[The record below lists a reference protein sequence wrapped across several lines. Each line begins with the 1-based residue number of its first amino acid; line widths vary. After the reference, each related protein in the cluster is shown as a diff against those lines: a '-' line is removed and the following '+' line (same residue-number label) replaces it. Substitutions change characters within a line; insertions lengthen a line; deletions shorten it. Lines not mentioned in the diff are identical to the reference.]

1 MEATVVDTVDI
12 EATMARGMLR
22 PLLMLPLM
30 PLLMLSLGTMATVDM
45 VLDMDMVATDS
56 VDTTVDTED
65 TTARGRLRPRL
76 SLAMATEAMVDTAED
91 TTARGRLRPRLS
103 LAMATDTDVDTD
115 MVAMDV
121 SMEAMEDT
129 AEDTTARGRP
139 RLSPDMATDTDVDT
153 DMVAMVMAVPMED
166 MGMEE
171 DTMDKF
177 HPITSFHTAT
187 FILVL
192 KLSLVLLQ

>member
-1 MEATVVDTVDI
+1 MAMEATVVDTVDI

-65 TTARGRLRPRL
+65 TTAKGRLRP
-76 SLAMATEAMVDTAED
+76 
-91 TTARGRLRPRLS
+91 RPRLS

-121 SMEAMEDT
+121 SMETTVDT
-129 AEDTTARGRP
+129 EDTTAKG
-139 RLSPDMATDTDVDT
+139 
-153 DMVAMVMAVPMED
+153 
-166 MGMEE
+166 
-171 DTMDKF
+171 
-177 HPITSFHTAT
+177 
-187 FILVL
+187 
-192 KLSLVLLQ
+192 

>member
-1 MEATVVDTVDI
+1 M
-12 EATMARGMLR
+12 
-22 PLLMLPLM
+22 
-30 PLLMLSLGTMATVDM
+30 
-45 VLDMDMVATDS
+45 
-56 VDTTVDTED
+56 
-65 TTARGRLRPRL
+65 ARGRLMPRL
-76 SLAMATEAMVDTAED
+76 SPD
-91 TTARGRLRPRLS
+91 
-103 LAMATDTDVDTD
+103 MATDTDVDTD
-115 MVAMDV
+115 
-121 SMEAMEDT
+121 MEDT

-153 DMVAMVMAVPMED
+153 DMEAMVMAVPMED

-192 KLSLVLLQ
+192 KLSLVLLQNFLK

>member
-1 MEATVVDTVDI
+1 MAVAMEAMAMEATVVDTVDI

-76 SLAMATEAMVDTAED
+76 SQ
-91 TTARGRLRPRLS
+91 
-103 LAMATDTDVDTD
+103 
-115 MVAMDV
+115 
-121 SMEAMEDT
+121 
-129 AEDTTARGRP
+129 
-139 RLSPDMATDTDVDT
+139 
-153 DMVAMVMAVPMED
+153 D

-192 KLSLVLLQ
+192 KLSLV

>member
-1 MEATVVDTVDI
+1 M
-12 EATMARGMLR
+12 GLR

-30 PLLMLSLGTMATVDM
+30 PLLMLSLGTMAMVDM

-65 TTARGRLRPRL
+65 TTAKGRLRPRPRL
-76 SLAMATEAMVDTAED
+76 SLAVA
-91 TTARGRLRPRLS
+91 
-103 LAMATDTDVDTD
+103 TD

-121 SMEAMEDT
+121 SMEAMVDT

-153 DMVAMVMAVPMED
+153 DMEAMVMAVPMED

-192 KLSLVLLQ
+192 KLSLVLLQNFLK

>member
-1 MEATVVDTVDI
+1 
-12 EATMARGMLR
+12 
-22 PLLMLPLM
+22 
-30 PLLMLSLGTMATVDM
+30 
-45 VLDMDMVATDS
+45 MVATDS

-65 TTARGRLRPRL
+65 TTAKGRLRP
-76 SLAMATEAMVDTAED
+76 
-91 TTARGRLRPRLS
+91 RPRLS

-121 SMEAMEDT
+121 SMEATVDT
-129 AEDTTARGRP
+129 AEDTTARGRLMP

-153 DMVAMVMAVPMED
+153 DMEAMVMAVPMED

-192 KLSLVLLQ
+192 K

>member
-1 MEATVVDTVDI
+1 MGAMEAIVVDTVDI

-45 VLDMDMVATDS
+45 VLDMDMEAT
-56 VDTTVDTED
+56 
-65 TTARGRLRPRL
+65 
-76 SLAMATEAMVDTAED
+76 
-91 TTARGRLRPRLS
+91 
-103 LAMATDTDVDTD
+103 
-115 MVAMDV
+115 
-121 SMEAMEDT
+121 EDT

-153 DMVAMVMAVPMED
+153 DMEAMVMAVPMED

-192 KLSLVLLQ
+192 KLSLVLLQNFLK

>member
-1 MEATVVDTVDI
+1 MAVAMGVMAMEAIVVDTVDI

-76 SLAMATEAMVDTAED
+76 SLAMAT
-91 TTARGRLRPRLS
+91 
-103 LAMATDTDVDTD
+103 DTDVDTD

-153 DMVAMVMAVPMED
+153 DMEAMVMAVPMED

-177 HPITSFHTAT
+177 HPITSFHAAT

-192 KLSLVLLQ
+192 KLSLVLLQNFLK

>member
-1 MEATVVDTVDI
+1 MGSFSSELLQLLLSLAMATAMAVAMEVMAMEAIVVDTVDI
-12 EATMARGMLR
+12 EATMARG
-22 PLLMLPLM
+22 LLMLPLM

-56 VDTTVDTED
+56 ED
-65 TTARGRLRPRL
+65 TMARGRLMPRL
-76 SLAMATEAMVDTAED
+76 SPD
-91 TTARGRLRPRLS
+91 
-103 LAMATDTDVDTD
+103 MATDTDVDTD

-153 DMVAMVMAVPMED
+153 DMEAMVMAVPMED

-192 KLSLVLLQ
+192 KLSLVLLQNFLK

>member
-1 MEATVVDTVDI
+1 MEVMAMEAIVVDTVDI

-56 VDTTVDTED
+56 VDTED

-76 SLAMATEAMVDTAED
+76 NPD
-91 TTARGRLRPRLS
+91 
-103 LAMATDTDVDTD
+103 MATDTDVDTD

-121 SMEAMEDT
+121 SMEAMVDT
-129 AEDTTARGRP
+129 AEDTMARGRLMP

-192 KLSLVLLQ
+192 KLSLVLLQNFLK

>member
-1 MEATVVDTVDI
+1 
-12 EATMARGMLR
+12 
-22 PLLMLPLM
+22 MLPLM

-45 VLDMDMVATDS
+45 VVDTDMVAMDVS
-56 VDTTVDTED
+56 
-65 TTARGRLRPRL
+65 
-76 SLAMATEAMVDTAED
+76 MEAMVDTAED
-91 TTARGRLRPRLS
+91 TTARGRLMPRLS
-103 LAMATDTDVDTD
+103 PDMATDTDVDTD

-121 SMEAMEDT
+121 SMEAMVDT

-153 DMVAMVMAVPMED
+153 DMEAMVMAVPMED

-177 HPITSFHTAT
+177 HPITSLHTAT

-192 KLSLVLLQ
+192 KLSLVLLQNFLK

>member
-1 MEATVVDTVDI
+1 M
-12 EATMARGMLR
+12 G
-22 PLLMLPLM
+22 
-30 PLLMLSLGTMATVDM
+30 
-45 VLDMDMVATDS
+45 DMVAMDVS
-56 VDTTVDTED
+56 
-65 TTARGRLRPRL
+65 
-76 SLAMATEAMVDTAED
+76 MEAMVDTAED
-91 TTARGRLRPRLS
+91 TMARGRLMPRLS
-103 LAMATDTDVDTD
+103 PDMATDTDVDTD

-121 SMEAMEDT
+121 SMEAMEDS

-139 RLSPDMATDTDVDT
+139 RLSPDM
-153 DMVAMVMAVPMED
+153 DMEAMVMAVPMED

-192 KLSLVLLQ
+192 KLSLVLLQNFLK

>member
-76 SLAMATEAMVDTAED
+76 SPDMVTMDVSIEAMVDTAED
-91 TTARGRLRPRLS
+91 TMARGRL
-103 LAMATDTDVDTD
+103 M
-115 MVAMDV
+115 
-121 SMEAMEDT
+121 
-129 AEDTTARGRP
+129 P
-139 RLSPDMATDTDVDT
+139 RLSPD
-153 DMVAMVMAVPMED
+153 
-166 MGMEE
+166 
-171 DTMDKF
+171 
-177 HPITSFHTAT
+177 
-187 FILVL
+187 
-192 KLSLVLLQ
+192 

>member
-1 MEATVVDTVDI
+1 MATAMAVAMEAMAMEATVVDTVDI
-12 EATMARGMLR
+12 EATTARGMLR

-45 VLDMDMVATDS
+45 VLDMDVSM
-56 VDTTVDTED
+56 
-65 TTARGRLRPRL
+65 
-76 SLAMATEAMVDTAED
+76 EAMVDTAED
-91 TTARGRLRPRLS
+91 TTARGRLMPRLS
-103 LAMATDTDVDTD
+103 PDMATD
-115 MVAMDV
+115 MDV

-153 DMVAMVMAVPMED
+153 DMEAMVMAVPMED

-192 KLSLVLLQ
+192 KLSLVLLQNFLK

>member
-1 MEATVVDTVDI
+1 MAMEATVVDTEDI

-22 PLLMLPLM
+22 

-56 VDTTVDTED
+56 VDTTVE
-65 TTARGRLRPRL
+65 
-76 SLAMATEAMVDTAED
+76 AED
-91 TTARGRLRPRLS
+91 TTARGRL
-103 LAMATDTDVDTD
+103 M
-115 MVAMDV
+115 
-121 SMEAMEDT
+121 
-129 AEDTTARGRP
+129 P

-153 DMVAMVMAVPMED
+153 DMEAMVMAVPMED

-192 KLSLVLLQ
+192 

>member
-1 MEATVVDTVDI
+1 
-12 EATMARGMLR
+12 
-22 PLLMLPLM
+22 
-30 PLLMLSLGTMATVDM
+30 MATVDM
-45 VLDMDMVATDS
+45 VLDMDMVATDL
-56 VDTTVDTED
+56 V
-65 TTARGRLRPRL
+65 
-76 SLAMATEAMVDTAED
+76 AMDVSMEAMVDTAED

-103 LAMATDTDVDTD
+103 LAMATDTD
-115 MVAMDV
+115 
-121 SMEAMEDT
+121 EDT

-192 KLSLVLLQ
+192 KLSLVLLQNFLK

>member
-76 SLAMATEAMVDTAED
+76 SPD
-91 TTARGRLRPRLS
+91 
-103 LAMATDTDVDTD
+103 MATDTDVDTD

-121 SMEAMEDT
+121 SMEAMVDT
-129 AEDTTARGRP
+129 AEDTMARGRGRP

-153 DMVAMVMAVPMED
+153 DMEAMVMAVPMED

-192 KLSLVLLQ
+192 KLSLVLLQNFLK

>member
-1 MEATVVDTVDI
+1 MAVAMEVMAMEATVVDTVDI

-45 VLDMDMVATDS
+45 VLDMDMV
-56 VDTTVDTED
+56 
-65 TTARGRLRPRL
+65 
-76 SLAMATEAMVDTAED
+76 
-91 TTARGRLRPRLS
+91 
-103 LAMATDTDVDTD
+103 TDTDVDTD

-121 SMEAMEDT
+121 SMEAMVDT

-153 DMVAMVMAVPMED
+153 DMEAMVMAVPMED

-187 FILVL
+187 FIL
-192 KLSLVLLQ
+192 

>member
-1 MEATVVDTVDI
+1 MEAIVVDTVDI

-56 VDTTVDTED
+56 VDT
-65 TTARGRLRPRL
+65 
-76 SLAMATEAMVDTAED
+76 AED
-91 TTARGRLRPRLS
+91 TTARGRLMPRLS
-103 LAMATDTDVDTD
+103 PDMATDTDVDTD

-121 SMEAMEDT
+121 SMEAMVDT
-129 AEDTTARGRP
+129 AEDTMARGRP

-153 DMVAMVMAVPMED
+153 DMEAMVMAVPMED

-192 KLSLVLLQ
+192 KLSLVLLQNFLK

>member
-1 MEATVVDTVDI
+1 MGSFSSELLQLLLSLAMATAMAVAMEVMAMEAIVVDTVDI

-56 VDTTVDTED
+56 VDTTVDT
-65 TTARGRLRPRL
+65 
-76 SLAMATEAMVDTAED
+76 
-91 TTARGRLRPRLS
+91 
-103 LAMATDTDVDTD
+103 DVDTD

-139 RLSPDMATDTDVDT
+139 RLSQ
-153 DMVAMVMAVPMED
+153 D

-192 KLSLVLLQ
+192 KLSLVL

>member
-1 MEATVVDTVDI
+1 
-12 EATMARGMLR
+12 
-22 PLLMLPLM
+22 
-30 PLLMLSLGTMATVDM
+30 
-45 VLDMDMVATDS
+45 MDVSM
-56 VDTTVDTED
+56 
-65 TTARGRLRPRL
+65 
-76 SLAMATEAMVDTAED
+76 EAMVDTAED
-91 TTARGRLRPRLS
+91 TMARGRLMPRLS
-103 LAMATDTDVDTD
+103 PDTA

-139 RLSPDMATDTDVDT
+139 RLSPDVDT
-153 DMVAMVMAVPMED
+153 DMEAMVMAVPMED

-192 KLSLVLLQ
+192 KLSLVLLQNFLK

>member
-1 MEATVVDTVDI
+1 MAMEAIVVDTVDI

-30 PLLMLSLGTMATVDM
+30 PVLMLSLGTMATVDM

-56 VDTTVDTED
+56 MET
-65 TTARGRLRPRL
+65 
-76 SLAMATEAMVDTAED
+76 MVDTAED
-91 TTARGRLRPRLS
+91 TMARGRL
-103 LAMATDTDVDTD
+103 M
-115 MVAMDV
+115 
-121 SMEAMEDT
+121 
-129 AEDTTARGRP
+129 P

-153 DMVAMVMAVPMED
+153 DMEAMVMAVPMED

-177 HPITSFHTAT
+177 HPITSFH
-187 FILVL
+187 
-192 KLSLVLLQ
+192 

>member
-1 MEATVVDTVDI
+1 MATTMAVAMEVMAMEAIVVDTVDI

-56 VDTTVDTED
+56 
-65 TTARGRLRPRL
+65 
-76 SLAMATEAMVDTAED
+76 
-91 TTARGRLRPRLS
+91 
-103 LAMATDTDVDTD
+103 DVDTD

-121 SMEAMEDT
+121 SMEAMVDT

-153 DMVAMVMAVPMED
+153 DMEAMVMAVPMED

-192 KLSLVLLQ
+192 KLSLVLLQNFLK

>member
-1 MEATVVDTVDI
+1 
-12 EATMARGMLR
+12 
-22 PLLMLPLM
+22 
-30 PLLMLSLGTMATVDM
+30 MLSLGTMATVDM

-76 SLAMATEAMVDTAED
+76 SPD
-91 TTARGRLRPRLS
+91 
-103 LAMATDTDVDTD
+103 MATDTDVDTD

-121 SMEAMEDT
+121 DME
-129 AEDTTARGRP
+129 
-139 RLSPDMATDTDVDT
+139 
-153 DMVAMVMAVPMED
+153 AMVMAVPMED

-177 HPITSFHTAT
+177 HPITSFNTAT

-192 KLSLVLLQ
+192 KLSLVLLQNFLK

>member
-1 MEATVVDTVDI
+1 
-12 EATMARGMLR
+12 
-22 PLLMLPLM
+22 
-30 PLLMLSLGTMATVDM
+30 MLSLGTMATVDM

-56 VDTTVDTED
+56 VE
-65 TTARGRLRPRL
+65 
-76 SLAMATEAMVDTAED
+76 ATVDTAED

-121 SMEAMEDT
+121 SMEAMVDT
-129 AEDTTARGRP
+129 AEDTTARGRLMP

-153 DMVAMVMAVPMED
+153 DMEAMVMAVPMED

-177 HPITSFHTAT
+177 HPITSFLTAT

-192 KLSLVLLQ
+192 KLSLVLLQNFLK